1 MKPALALSSR
11 FIPAGSNLAR
21 RRIASVWAVA
31 VCWIVLGG
39 SVSRG
44 AEIHTLDE
52 TYLPGG
58 TNAAVPPTGKEADW
72 ILGDYVL
79 RNDRI
84 VAVIAKPVAT
94 RNANMTVTNVG
105 GCVIDLTMT
114 DQPND
119 QLSCYYPGGGR
130 HSYRELG
137 NVAVVGE
144 ANAESAIAD
153 GSASGRGKVV
163 SLELAAPAGENTP
176 RVVVTYTLAD
186 GDDFLTVK
194 SVYSNPHENPVT
206 VELEDRVRADRS
218 FTAASDATSRI
229 AWWDDQWFG
238 QAYGL
243 IPVNATL
250 EGLAE
255 KGTQPRNGRDPLRYA
270 IDGKPSVELPPGGSI
285 ELVRRLVPA
294 ESLLTLRARAA
305 EMAEKPLRKMTVAVT
320 DANGGVAGAMVTA
333 TNAAGRHA
341 AGRTDA
347 EGRLAVQLPAT
358 GQGWSLEVSA
368 VGRGSKT
375 VGLAAPAG
383 QEEEALS
390 VELPL
395 PGIIVATISD
405 VDGGPIPCKVQ
416 FRGRGEDT
424 EGPATADPDFGP
436 DSTHTAVK
444 NLYYSHDGRFRQEI
458 APGRYDVIISYGP
471 EYDAVTTSIE
481 VRAGEE
487 TPLAATL
494 ERVVDTTGWISS
506 DFHSHS
512 TPSGDNTSSQY
523 GRVQNLLCEHLEFNP
538 CTEHNRISSYVPHL
552 ESLGVSHRMATCS
565 GMELT
570 GSLLPVNHQNAFP
583 LVEKRFTQDGGGPVV
598 DNDDPVRQ
606 VERLALWD
614 DTAEK
619 VVQMNHPNLVQVLG
633 DRDLDGTADSGFE
646 AMLGFV
652 DVIEVHPPAEIFAKQ
667 QPLDD
672 PRKPPATIFTWMQM
686 LNLGYRVP
694 GVVNT
699 DAHYNFHGSGW
710 LRNYIRSPTD
720 DPAEIQVADIVR
732 ASERG
737 EIVMT
742 NGPFLEVT
750 ARTGEDE
757 TETHPGGHLAAVDNE
772 VVLDVRVQCPNWFD
786 IDRVQ
791 VFVNGRPNASLNFT
805 RRENGNLFSRDVVRF
820 EHTIP
825 VQLETD
831 AHLIVATI
839 GEQSQLGLVMGPDH
853 AESRPVAVAN
863 PIFVDIDGD
872 GFTPNGDL
880 LDLPIPH
887 QDTPTMRRH
896 AHGHDHEHPHNH

>member
-1 MKPALALSSR
+1 MKPALALFSR
-11 FIPAGSNLAR
+11 SLAAGSHLAR
-21 RRIASVWAVA
+21 RRITRLWAAAACCLVFSGLVGDA
-31 VCWIVLGG
+31 
-39 SVSRG
+39 
-44 AEIHTLDE
+44 AEIRTIDE

-58 TNAAVPPTGKEADW
+58 AHAAVPPLGKEADW
-72 ILGDYVL
+72 ILGDHVL
-79 RNDRI
+79 RNDQI
-84 VAVIAKPVAT
+84 VAVIAKPGAT
-94 RNANMTVTNVG
+94 RNANMTVRNVG
-105 GCVIDLTMT
+105 GCVIDLTRV
-114 DQPND
+114 DAPND
-119 QLSCYYPGGGR
+119 QLSAYYPGGGR
-130 HSYRELG
+130 VTFSRVGVAASGAASSAGGGEQVTATGESVRLIVVALPADGGPMVEVSYRL
-137 NVAVVGE
+137 
-144 ANAESAIAD
+144 
-153 GSASGRGKVV
+153 
-163 SLELAAPAGENTP
+163 T
-176 RVVVTYTLAD
+176 D
-186 GDDFLTVK
+186 GDDFLTVI
-194 SVYSNPHENPVT
+194 SRYSNPHQEAIT

-218 FTAASDATSRI
+218 FTAAADATASL
-229 AWWDDQWFG
+229 AWWDDEWFG

-243 IPVNATL
+243 IPLNASL
-250 EGLAE
+250 EGLPAE
-255 KGTQPRNGRDPLRYA
+255 GTQSRNGRDPLRYA
-270 IDGKPSVELPPGGSI
+270 IDGKATVELAPGGSI
-285 ELVRRLVPA
+285 ELIRRLVPA
-294 ESLLTLRARAA
+294 SSLLALRARAA
-305 EMAEKPLRKMTVAVT
+305 ELAERPLRKVALSVT
-320 DANGGVAGAMVTA
+320 DASGGVPGAMVVAST
-333 TNAAGRHA
+333 AAGRYA
-341 AGRTDA
+341 AGRTDT
-347 EGRLAVQLPAT
+347 EGLLVVQLPT
-358 GQGWSLEVSA
+358 MEQSWSLEVSA
-368 VGRGSKT
+368 EGRGTKT
-375 VGLAAPAG
+375 VDLADTA
-383 QEEEALS
+383 EFEKEEALTI
-390 VELPL
+390 ELPL
-395 PGIIVATISD
+395 PGIVKATISD
-405 VDGGPIPCKVQ
+405 VDGGSIPCKVQ
-416 FRGRGEDT
+416 FRGRGEDA

-436 DSTHTAVK
+436 DSGHTAIK
-444 NLYYSHDGRFRQEI
+444 NLRYSHDGRFRQEI
-458 APGRYDVIISYGP
+458 APGRYDVLISYGP

-487 TPLAATL
+487 TPLSATL

-512 TPSGDNTSSQY
+512 TPSGDNTSSQF

-552 ESLGVSHRMATCS
+552 EALGVSHLMATCS

-614 DTAEK
+614 ETAEK

-633 DRDLDGTADSGFE
+633 DRDLDGTADGGFE

-652 DVIEVHPPAEIFAKQ
+652 DVIEVHPPAKIFEQ
-667 QPLDD
+667 QEPLDD

-710 LRNYIRSPTD
+710 LRNYIKSPTD
-720 DPAEIQVADIVR
+720 DPAKIEVADIVR

-742 NGPFLEVT
+742 NGPFLEVVGH
-750 ARTGEDE
+750 TGDDE
-757 TETHPGGHLAAVDNE
+757 TETHPGGHMAAVDNE

-791 VFVNGRPNASLNFT
+791 VFVNGRPDASLNFT
-805 RRENGNLFSRDVVRF
+805 SREHSSLFSRDVVRF
-820 EHTIP
+820 EHAIP
-825 VQLETD
+825 VRLEQD

-839 GEQSQLGLVMGPDH
+839 GEESQLGLVMGPQH
-853 AESRPVAVAN
+853 AESKPVAVAN

-887 QDTPTMRRH
+887 QETPTMRRH
-896 AHGHDHEHPHNH
+896 AHGHDHEHPHDH